1 MGKIIELLRN
11 NIGFSWKGLIIFLL
25 PMLPNALFFIF
36 KDQNGNMSAANNHF
50 LLDIVEHGSQVIFAA
65 LLIFMVSRKDS
76 PVLCGYTILM
86 LILVLAYYGL
96 WIGYFTIGAD
106 FIMLMAMAVLPV
118 IYFILGEIWLHN
130 IPAVIA
136 TALFGIVHIII
147 TYMDYH

>member
-1 MGKIIELLRN
+1 MGKTIELLRN

-25 PMLPNALFFIF
+25 PMLPNVLFFVL

-76 PVLCGYTILM
+76 PALCGYTILM
-86 LILVLAYYGL
+86 LILLLDYYGL

-136 TALFGIVHIII
+136 TTIFGIVHIII

>member
-11 NIGFSWKGLIIFLL
+11 NIGFSWKGLIIFIL
-25 PMLPNALFFIF
+25 PMLPNVLFFIY
-36 KDQNGNMSAANNHF
+36 KHQNGNMLAANNHF

-86 LILVLAYYGL
+86 LILLLAYYGL